1 MRLIDADAQFCEEAS
16 DGTGY
21 VLAYAGGIYTV
32 TDEFGHV
39 VCEFMPEQPTVD
51 AVPVVWCKDCRY
63 WERFNNTSLGTCYH
77 GIYAGSNLG
86 TPENHFCASAARMDG
101 SEGE

>member
-1 MRLIDADAQFCEEAS
+1 MDRRRRLIDANKLSKDIETAIEDAPLHIQATVQQYI
-16 DGTGY
+16 DG
-21 VLAYAGGIYTV
+21 A
-32 TDEFGHV
+32 
-39 VCEFMPEQPTVD
+39 PTVD
-51 AVPVVWCKDCRY
+51 AEPVIRCNDCRY

-101 SEGE
+101 GEEE

>member
-1 MRLIDADAQFCEEAS
+1 MGLIDKDETIEAIEVYAHELACIFGNPEEANRA
-16 DGTGY
+16 
-21 VLAYAGGIYTV
+21 LAVKNII
-32 TDEFGHV
+32 DDQ
-39 VCEFMPEQPTVD
+39 PEV
-51 AVPVVWCKDCRY
+51 AAAPVVRCKDCRY

-101 SEGE
+101 GEGE

>member
-1 MRLIDADAQFCEEAS
+1 MRLIDADEVLKHKYEPEGCLYEAVAV
-16 DGTGY
+16 DY
-21 VLAYAGGIYTV
+21 ILDA
-32 TDEFGHV
+32 
-39 VCEFMPEQPTVD
+39 PTVD
-51 AVPVVWCKDCRY
+51 AVPVIRCSECRY